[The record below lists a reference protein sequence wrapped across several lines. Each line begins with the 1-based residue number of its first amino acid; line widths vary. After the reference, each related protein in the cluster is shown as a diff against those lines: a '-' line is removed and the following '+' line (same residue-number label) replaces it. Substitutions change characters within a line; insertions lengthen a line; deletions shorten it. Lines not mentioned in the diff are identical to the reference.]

1 LSHERLDE
9 HYSPGDVENT
19 AQSYWV
25 EHKTFEVTEDP
36 TREKFYCL
44 SMFPYP
50 SGRLHMGHVRN
61 YTIGDV
67 ISRYQRMLGKNVL
80 QPMGWDAFGLPA
92 ENAAIDNN
100 VPPAKWTYE
109 NIAYMKAQL
118 KRLGFGYDWSR
129 ELATCRP
136 DYYRWE
142 QWMFNRMYEKG
153 IAFKRNA
160 EVNWDPVE
168 GTVLANEQVING
180 RGWRSGAIVERREIP
195 HWFLKITDYAEEL
208 LSSLDD
214 LGWPES
220 VKTMQRN
227 WIGRSEGVEFMFD
240 IAGGGEPIA
249 VFTTRPDTIYGATY
263 MAIATGHPL
272 AAEAAAQD
280 PAIAEFIEQCRQ
292 IETSEAALETMDK
305 LGMPIGRHAI
315 HPFTGEQIP
324 IWIANFVLMSYGTG
338 AIMAVPAHD
347 ERDHEFA
354 KKYALPIIQVV
365 GPNDEDAASAEP
377 GKLDI
382 EDGAYVAHGVVMNS
396 EGFNGMTSAQAFDA
410 IATELSARGKGKRT
424 TNYRIRDW
432 GVSRQRYWGC
442 PVPIMN
448 SEARGEVPVPDNELP
463 VRLPEEVEISGG
475 GSPLAALPEFVQT
488 IDTLTGAPATRETD
502 TFDTFMESAWYY
514 ARFTSPDSHDAMLD
528 ERANYWLPVDLYIGG
543 IEHAILHLLYARFYH
558 KVMRDEGLVT
568 SDEPFAN
575 LLTQGMVLNETYY
588 REGAD
593 GQRKFYSPTDVDIE
607 HDDKGKAVG
616 AMLKADG
623 KPVTVG
629 GIEKMSKSKGN
640 GIDPEIM
647 VARYGA
653 DTVRLYMM
661 FQSPPEQTLE
671 WQDTAVEGA
680 SRFLRGLWRLVFEH
694 LEHGPAPAL
703 DVDALGDEQKRI
715 RRATHTTIA
724 KVSDDIGRRY
734 KFNTAIA
741 AVMELLNNVRAW
753 KDSSDAGRAVR
764 QEALENA
771 VLLLSPIVPHIT
783 HTLWSAL
790 QREGAIVDASWPAA
804 DESALASDSL
814 TLVVQVNGKRRD
826 EIEVLAAADNASIE
840 AAALGNE
847 KVQRTIGGKAVRKVI
862 VVPGRLVNIVI

>member
-1 LSHERLDE
+1 MLNDRYLPEE
-9 HYSPGDVENT
+9 VET
-19 AQSYWV
+19 AAQQYW
-25 EHKTFEVTEDP
+25 EENKTFEVHEDP
-36 TREKFYCL
+36 DREKFYCL

-100 VPPAKWTYE
+100 RPPAEWTYE
-109 NIAYMKAQL
+109 NIEYMKGQL

-136 DYYRWE
+136 EYYRWE
-142 QWMFNRMYEKG
+142 QWLFNRMYEKG
-153 IAFKRNA
+153 IAYKRNA

-180 RGWRSGAIVERREIP
+180 RGWRSGALVERREIP

-208 LSSLDD
+208 LSCLDD
-214 LGWPES
+214 LGWPDS

-227 WIGRSEGVEFMFD
+227 WIGRSEGVEFFFD
-240 IAGGGEPIA
+240 IAEGGDPIP

-272 AAEAAAQD
+272 ATNAAARNPD
-280 PAIAEFIEQCRQ
+280 IAAFIEECRQ
-292 IETSEAALETMDK
+292 LETSEAALETMDK
-305 LGMPIGRHAI
+305 LGMPIGQYAI
-315 HPFTGEQIP
+315 HPLTGEKIP

-354 KKYALPIIQVV
+354 RKYELPIVQVIRPPEGENV
-365 GPNDEDAASAEP
+365 DIDAAAY
-377 GKLDI
+377 I
-382 EDGAYVAHGVVMNS
+382 EHGVVMNS
-396 EGFNGMTSAQAFDA
+396 GEFDGMSSHEAFDA
-410 IATELSARGKGKRT
+410 IATWLEARGKGKRT
-424 TNYRIRDW
+424 VNYRIRDW

-448 SEARGEVPVPDNELP
+448 SSSRGELPVPDNELP
-463 VRLPEEVEISGG
+463 VVLPEDVEISGG
-475 GSPLAALPEFVQT
+475 GSPLAKLPEFVNT
-488 IDTLTGAPATRETD
+488 TDAVDGTPATRETD
-502 TFDTFMESAWYY
+502 TFDTFMESAWYF
-514 ARFTSPDSHDAMLD
+514 ARFACPDSNERMLD
-528 ERANYWLPVDLYIGG
+528 ERAAYWLPVDLYIGG

-575 LLTQGMVLNETYY
+575 LLTQGMVLNETFY
-588 REGAD
+588 RDSEE
-593 GQRKFYSPTDVDIE
+593 GQRSFYSPAEVEIE
-607 HDDKGKAVG
+607 HDAKGKAIG
-616 AMLKADG
+616 AKLKADG
-623 KPVTVG
+623 KPVDVG
-629 GIEKMSKSKGN
+629 PIEKMSKSKSN
-640 GIDPEIM
+640 GIDPEEM

-661 FQSPPEQTLE
+661 FQSPPDQTLE
-671 WQDTAVEGA
+671 WNDTAVEGA
-680 SRFLRGLWRLVFEH
+680 SRFLRALWRQVTEH
-694 LEHGPAPAL
+694 LAAGRAPAPSDGTAL
-703 DVDALGDEQKRI
+703 DKSQKAM
-715 RRATHTTIA
+715 RRQIHSTIK

-741 AVMELLNNVRAW
+741 AVMELLNAMRNW
-753 KDSSDAGRAVR
+753 TDTSEPGRAVR
-764 QEALENA
+764 QEGLMSA
-771 VLLLSPIVPHIT
+771 VLLLAPIVPHVA
-783 HTLWSAL
+783 HTLWTAL
-790 QREGAIVDASWPAA
+790 GQSDAVVDAAWPSA
-804 DESALASDSL
+804 DEEALKSETLD
-814 TLVVQVNGKRRD
+814 LVVQVNGKRRGQ
-826 EIEVLAAADNASIE
+826 IEVAADAANEAIE
-840 AAALGNE
+840 AAALANSNVVRFTE
-847 KVQRTIGGKAVRKVI
+847 GKAIRKVI
-862 VVPGRLVNIVI
+862 VVPGRLVNVVV